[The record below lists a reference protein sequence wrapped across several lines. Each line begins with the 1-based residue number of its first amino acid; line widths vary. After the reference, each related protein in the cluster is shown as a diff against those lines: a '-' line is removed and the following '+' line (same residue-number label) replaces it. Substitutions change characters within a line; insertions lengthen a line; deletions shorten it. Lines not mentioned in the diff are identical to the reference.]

1 MAPQTRKSTLWKVLG
16 IYVGASWMVLQ
27 VVDVLTQN
35 MGLPPWV
42 FSFAVILLVIGLPIV
57 GATAFLQGLGASA
70 TREKSVRD
78 SKAVTPHSLFTWRN
92 AAAGGVG
99 ALALWGAVAAGWMLL
114 GSSASGSDPE
124 GGAAGSPSDLRSVAV
139 LPFAT
144 RSAADDDRYF
154 SEGMH
159 DDLLT
164 QLSKIDSL
172 KVISRTSVMQYV
184 GSGKSIPEIARELG
198 VATVLEG
205 GVDRSGDRVRVNVQL
220 IEAATDEHLWAE
232 TYDEELT
239 AANVFAIRS
248 DLAKKI
254 AAALRTKLTPEAE
267 ASIEVR
273 PTQSLEAFDFY
284 TRARYLFENRA
295 SLGEMIPETRALFD
309 QAIAADSTFA
319 PAWVG
324 RANTFLSA
332 WNWQRLSP
340 EEARAGA
347 EEAVARA
354 LELDPD
360 LANAHVAA
368 SRLAQWDG
376 RVEDALASIERALQ
390 LNPGL
395 VEAHARFGQLLEQ
408 QGRHGEA
415 LREATKAVD
424 LDPLS
429 IPARNLLA
437 DRLWF
442 AERYEASIA
451 ESRKILEMDPGSWYA
466 WYNIGWSEAM
476 LRRIDEALAAFRT
489 ALDLS
494 PGQSQTITLGMAYA
508 YARGG
513 QPDSALAIVEGVPA
527 DAYDVSIVYFEA
539 GETERAFE
547 SLEQTLKA
555 DPSQAIRLEGDPSG
569 APLRADPRYRAL
581 MDRLGSR

>member
-1 MAPQTRKSTLWKVLG
+1 MAPQTHKGTLWKVLG

-57 GATAFLQGLGASA
+57 GATAYLQGLGTPEVSEPSGRAA
-70 TREKSVRD
+70 AR
-78 SKAVTPHSLFTWRN
+78 VTPHGLFTWRN
-92 AAAGGVG
+92 AIAGGVG
-99 ALALWGAVAAGWMLL
+99 GLALWGAVAAGWMLL
-114 GSSASGSDPE
+114 GSSAPASNAE
-124 GGAAGSPSDLRSVAV
+124 AGAASASDLRSVAV

-144 RSAADDDRYF
+144 RSSSDDDRYF

-172 KVISRTSVMQYV
+172 KVISRTSVMQYA

-232 TYDEELT
+232 TYDQELT

-254 AAALRTKLTPEAE
+254 AGALRTKLTAEAE
-267 ASIEVR
+267 ARIAVR
-273 PTQSLEAFDFY
+273 PTQSLEAFDLY

-295 SLGEMIPETRALFD
+295 SLGEMIPETRELFD
-309 QAIAADSTFA
+309 KAIEADSTFA
-319 PAWVG
+319 LAWVG

-340 EEARAGA
+340 EEARRGT
-347 EEAVARA
+347 EESLRRA

-360 LANAHVAA
+360 LAEAHVAA

-376 RVEDALASIERALQ
+376 RVDDAIAAIERALE

-408 QGRHGEA
+408 QGRHEEA

-442 AERYEASIA
+442 AERYEGSIT
-451 ESRKILEMDPGSWYA
+451 ESRKILDMDPGSWYA

-476 LRRIDEALAAFRT
+476 LRRTDDALAAFRT

-494 PGQSQTITLGMAYA
+494 PEQSGTITLGMAYA
-508 YARGG
+508 FARGG
-513 QPDSALAIVEGVPA
+513 QPDSALAIVSRVPPE
-527 DAYDVSIVYFEA
+527 AYDVSIVYFEA
-539 GETERAFE
+539 GDAERAFE
-547 SLEQTLKA
+547 SLERTLRA
-555 DPSQAIRLEGDPSG
+555 DPSQLIRLEGDPSG
-569 APLRADPRYRAL
+569 APLRADPRYGTL
-581 MDRLGSR
+581 IDRLGLR

>member
-1 MAPQTRKSTLWKVLG
+1 MAAQARKSTPWKVLG
-16 IYVGASWMVLQ
+16 IYVGASWIVLQ

-57 GATAFLQGLGASA
+57 GTTAYLQGLGTTPVSEGSGRKGAS
-70 TREKSVRD
+70 
-78 SKAVTPHSLFTWRN
+78 VTPHILFTWRN
-92 AAAGGVG
+92 AIVGGVG
-99 ALALWGAVAAGWMLL
+99 ALALWGVVAAGWMLL
-114 GSSASGSDPE
+114 GRS
-124 GGAAGSPSDLRSVAV
+124 AAGSTPESGATAAARDLRSVAV

-144 RSAADDDRYF
+144 RSSADDDRYF

-254 AAALRTKLTPEAE
+254 AGALRTKLTPEAE

-295 SLGEMIPETRALFD
+295 SLGEMLPETQALFD
-309 QAIAADSTFA
+309 KAIAADSTFA
-319 PAWVG
+319 LAWVG
-324 RANTFLSA
+324 RANTFLSG

-340 EEARAGA
+340 EEARRGT
-347 EEAVARA
+347 EESLRRA
-354 LELDPD
+354 LELDPE
-360 LANAHVAA
+360 LAEAHVAV

-376 RVEDALASIERALQ
+376 RVDDAIAAIEKALQ

-408 QGRHGEA
+408 QGRHEEA

-442 AERYEASIA
+442 AQRYEASIV
-451 ESRKILEMDPGSWYA
+451 ESRKILDMDPGSWYA

-476 LRRIDEALAAFRT
+476 LRRIDDALTAFRT

-494 PGQSQTITLGMAYA
+494 PDQSQTIRLGMAYA
-508 YARGG
+508 FARGG
-513 QPDSALAIVEGVPA
+513 QRDTALAIVESVPA
-527 DAYDVSIVYFEA
+527 EAYDVSIVYFEA
-539 GETERAFE
+539 GDTDRAFQ
-547 SLEQTLKA
+547 SLEQTLRA

-569 APLRADPRYRAL
+569 APLRADPRYREL
-581 MDRLGSR
+581 IDRLGLR

>member
-1 MAPQTRKSTLWKVLG
+1 MAPQTRKGTLWKVLG
-16 IYVGASWMVLQ
+16 LYVGASWMVLQ

-42 FSFAVILLVIGLPIV
+42 FSFAVVLLVIGLPIV
-57 GATAFLQGLGASA
+57 GATAYLHGLGPAVAPARS
-70 TREKSVRD
+70 TGGGG
-78 SKAVTPHSLFTWRN
+78 AVTPHSLFTWRN
-92 AAAGGVG
+92 AIAGGVG
-99 ALALWGAVAAGWMLL
+99 ALALWGAVAAGWMLV
-114 GSSASGSDPE
+114 GPS
-124 GGAAGSPSDLRSVAV
+124 AAGSNPTTTAGASAASLRSVAV

-144 RSAADDDRYF
+144 RSSSEDDRYF

-184 GSGKSIPEIARELG
+184 GSGKSIPEIAGELG

-254 AAALRTKLTPEAE
+254 AAALRTRLTPEAE
-267 ASIEVR
+267 ASIETR
-273 PTQSLEAFDFY
+273 PTTSLEAFDY
-284 TRARYLFENRA
+284 YSRARYLFENRA
-295 SLGEMIPETRALFD
+295 SLGEMLPETRALFD
-309 QAIAADSTFA
+309 EAIAADSSFA
-319 PAWVG
+319 LAWVG

-340 EEARAGA
+340 EEARVGT
-347 EEAVARA
+347 EESLQRA
-354 LELDPD
+354 LALDPD
-360 LANAHVAA
+360 LAEAHVVV

-376 RVEDALASIERALQ
+376 RTEDAIAAITRALE

-395 VEAHARFGQLLEQ
+395 VEAHARYGQLLEA
-408 QGRHGEA
+408 QGRHEEA

-442 AERYEASIA
+442 AERYEGSIA

-476 LRRIDEALAAFRT
+476 LRRIDEALSAFRT

-494 PGQSQTITLGMAYA
+494 PEQAPTVTLGMAYA
-508 YARGG
+508 IARGG
-513 QPDSALAIVEGVPA
+513 QPDSALALVERAPH
-527 DAYDVSIVYFEA
+527 DAYDVSIVYYEA
-539 GETERAFE
+539 GEAERAFQ
-547 SLEQTLKA
+547 SLERVLLA
-555 DPSQAIRLEGDPSG
+555 DPAQALRLKGDPSG

-581 MDRLGSR
+581 IDRLGLR